1 MFLGLPSFIPEHR
14 QNVYAVY
21 PKCCADVRNIW
32 LGNYARCA
40 FASDDLQPSR
50 LGKTNYERIA
60 GRSILAGV
68 YQPRMGSKNSRDAL
82 LYFRIEGN
90 DHRATRLQPLESCI
104 VFFLKFPVDLIDR
117 KNNSIPRGRLHLSP
131 NRRNTSGG

>member
-68 YQPRMGSKNSRDAL
+68 YRPRMSSKNSRDAL
-82 LYFRIEGN
+82 LYFRIEATIIAR
-90 DHRATRLQPLESCI
+90 RAFSHWKAASS
-104 VFFLKFPVDLIDR
+104 FFSSSR
-117 KNNSIPRGRLHLSP
+117 
-131 NRRNTSGG
+131 